1 MCAMHMYVHLAHN
14 TILDHVLSVMIIDDC
29 VCSPLFVI

>member
-1 MCAMHMYVHLAHN
+1 MHMYVHLAHN